1 MHKRRHLI
9 LRAKLVWW
17 IVGVCFYGFTSF
29 NSFYIYG
36 AVDHTDPIAV
46 ANGFLEYLRDNNI
59 EAIVGLMI
67 GRQQEEYQAMM
78 QSNRDDVAR
87 IFNNYKKKIGK
98 VTKVSDLRKMT
109 TLSGKPGVAAKVKKK
124 GGEVF
129 VIILSKDGVNFYFE
143 NCLSYTAQRFKVM
156 DPWN

>member
-1 MHKRRHLI
+1 MHKRLYQN
-9 LRAKLVWW
+9 LRTLFVWL

-29 NSFYIYG
+29 LYG
-36 AVDHTDPIAV
+36 AVDHTDPEAV
-46 ANGFLEYLRDNNI
+46 ANAFLEYLKDNNT
-59 EAIVGLMI
+59 EAIVGLMV
-67 GRQQEEYQAMM
+67 GQQKEEYQTMLK
-78 QSNRDDVAR
+78 SNKEDVSR

-98 VTKVSDLRKMT
+98 VSKVSDLRKMT

-129 VIILSKDGVNFYFE
+129 VIILSKDGINFYFE

-156 DPWN
+156 DPWTK